1 MKIKNKHI
9 SKFNIL
15 FYFMETKEVFNWPP
29 LESDP
34 EIFTNYMSKL
44 GLGNDYK
51 FDEVFSLDDEVVSMF
66 QESNPF
72 AVIVNYE
79 RSIVPKKISSD
90 TTNVPF
96 FMLQNGK
103 LDNACGVIAALHS
116 VGNNLNKI
124 KLDEDSILSSFFTEN
139 KNKSPEEISISLQ
152 SNTKFQ
158 DCHKDY
164 SNQGQS
170 NLCSNQ
176 NEVKNHFVS
185 FVLINGNIV
194 ELDGVIGKPL
204 VIEKNVNE
212 NELLVKVVKE
222 IKQRL
227 ADNNIT
233 ESLNVMIL
241 NSF

>member
-1 MKIKNKHI
+1 MV
-9 SKFNIL
+9 L
-15 FYFMETKEVFNWPP
+15 
-29 LESDP
+29 LR
-34 EIFTNYMSKL
+34 
-44 GLGNDYK
+44 GLIDL
-51 FDEVFSLDDEVVSMF
+51 VFSLDDEVVNMF
-66 QESNPF
+66 QETNPL

-79 RSIVPKKISSD
+79 RSIVPKKLSTEQTS
-90 TTNVPF
+90 VPF

-103 LDNACGVIAALHS
+103 LDNACGVIAAIHS
-116 VGNNLNKI
+116 VGNNLDKI
-124 KLDEDSILSSFFTEN
+124 KLNENSILSSFFAEN
-139 KNKSPEEISISLQ
+139 KDKSPEDISISLQ
-152 SNTKFQ
+152 NNTKFQ

-170 NLCSNQ
+170 NLCSDQ
-176 NEVKNHFVS
+176 KDVKNHFVS
-185 FVLINGNIV
+185 FILVNGCVV

-227 ADNNIT
+227 AEDNIT
-233 ESLNVMIL
+233 ESLNIMVL